1 MIADQAEAKGNS
13 AFGGIAH
20 GRRDARVR
28 HRHNDIGLRRCF
40 SRKLSSEFLPA
51 LLYGAPENQ
60 AIGTRKVHMLED
72 AARLRSCRG
81 IQAGNDAFRS
91 NHDQFTRLD
100 FPLVSRTDQIERTGF
115 GSEHNRVLLLAF
127 LLGNASH
134 GQWAEATRIA
144 GGKNSIWADH
154 HQRKRAF
161 NAPKSIGHGF
171 GQSMFFGKSDEVNDH
186 FSIAV
191 GLKDRA
197 LRLQARTNFWR
208 IYQISIV
215 RQRHSA
221 LIRLHQDG
229 LCV

>member
-1 MIADQAEAKGNS
+1 MS
-13 AFGGIAH
+13 
-20 GRRDARVR
+20 
-28 HRHNDIGLRRCF
+28 CF
-40 SRKLSSEFLPA
+40 WP
-51 LLYGAPENQ
+51 
-60 AIGTRKVHMLED
+60 
-72 AARLRSCRG
+72 SCWEIRP
-81 IQAGNDAFRS
+81 I
-91 NHDQFTRLD
+91 
-100 FPLVSRTDQIERTGF
+100 
-115 GSEHNRVLLLAF
+115 
-127 LLGNASH
+127 